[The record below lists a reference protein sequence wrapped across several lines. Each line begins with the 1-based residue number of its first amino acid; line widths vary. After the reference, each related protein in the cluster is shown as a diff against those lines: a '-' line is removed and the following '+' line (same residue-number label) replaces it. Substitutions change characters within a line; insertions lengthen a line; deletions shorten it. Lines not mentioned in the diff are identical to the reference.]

1 MARSVRKKIQNK
13 KRKHVVIVIV
23 FLLAAVGIGLYRLP
37 PSLLG
42 IDRIIQL
49 AADKFSTHSADV
61 SSAEPVLR
69 GTVFDRNFNELAV
82 SYQLYSLFVRSVE
95 ITDHEKVIETL
106 VQLAGV
112 QETDLETSLKQSTT
126 LIKVAENLD
135 EKQAAEIDSLQLA
148 GVYIKPLEERFY
160 PEHETAGGLI
170 GYAEEGI
177 GLAGIEA
184 TFDTV
189 LQHGEF
195 RSVAL
200 PEVDFQGFNVK
211 GNSRLDL
218 VLTLDLEIQKTVDE
232 QLRHYLKVSGAAK
245 GLALLM
251 DARTGAVIAWSRQ
264 PSFNPNYFW
273 QAKDITHADMFSEV
287 IDDKLYRR
295 LLISG
300 AAVYRS
306 GEQSPKLLPATVA
319 AVDYG
324 LGERELREYGQL
336 IGLYEDMRGRLTPGN
351 KTAPGEN
358 EAVQSGDEHKNVNG
372 LQLITAVASMV
383 NGGWRTT
390 PFILDSVFDG
400 AQKSFYTRSKE
411 FDAKRR
417 RRILSPSMGIMLRR
431 NLGRENQ
438 VPGKDFFLY
447 TDSVARIVKQ
457 GGMGR
462 YIMQDMVIGAM
473 PAKFPEMIM
482 LMVAQ
487 RDHLNPLPKGLKKSS
502 VKLVDLGRKLMP
514 LIYASASQKV
524 QRDYPVG
531 LNSANYNQFLISHR
545 IDFKGGSHATG
556 EKGPVMPTVKG
567 LSLRKGLQRL
577 NGYNLQVRVEGS
589 GRIIAQQPVPG
600 KPLYDVGECVLFLES
615 KI

>member
-1 MARSVRKKIQNK
+1 
-13 KRKHVVIVIV
+13 
-23 FLLAAVGIGLYRLP
+23 
-37 PSLLG
+37 
-42 IDRIIQL
+42 
-49 AADKFSTHSADV
+49 
-61 SSAEPVLR
+61 
-69 GTVFDRNFNELAV
+69 
-82 SYQLYSLFVRSVE
+82 
-95 ITDHEKVIETL
+95 
-106 VQLAGV
+106 
-112 QETDLETSLKQSTT
+112 
-126 LIKVAENLD
+126 
-135 EKQAAEIDSLQLA
+135 LA
-148 GVYIKPLEERFY
+148 GVYIKSLEERFY

-184 TFDTV
+184 AFDTV

-251 DARTGAVIAWSRQ
+251 DARTGAVIARSGQ

-273 QAKDITHADMFSEV
+273 QATDITHADMFSEV

-306 GEQSPKLLPATVA
+306 GEQSSKLLPAPVA

-324 LGERELREYGQL
+324 LRERELREYGQL
-336 IGLYEDMRGRLTPGN
+336 IGLYEDMQGRLTPGN
-351 KTAPGEN
+351 KMDPGEN

-457 GGMGR
+457 GEMGR

-514 LIYASASQKV
+514 LVYASATQKV

-545 IDFKGGSHATG
+545 IDFQGGSHATG
-556 EKGPVMPTVKG
+556 KKGPVMPTVKG

-600 KPLYDVGECVLFLES
+600 KPLYGDGECVLFLES